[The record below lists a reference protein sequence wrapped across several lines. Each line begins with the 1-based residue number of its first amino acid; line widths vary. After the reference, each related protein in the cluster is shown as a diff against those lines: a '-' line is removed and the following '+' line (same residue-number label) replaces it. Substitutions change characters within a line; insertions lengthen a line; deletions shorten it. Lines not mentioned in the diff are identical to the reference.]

1 MKDGVKFLLGKM
13 MLFTQLLKKLAI
25 AVFPQVDLLA
35 VDYQV
40 GGFRLLLGSGEGLA
54 GQGQYQGQNGQGN
67 SEMKVAI
74 KSENGLTSYRLE
86 LSRAYAWRAGRKA
99 FASATGK

>member
-1 MKDGVKFLLGKM
+1 M
-13 MLFTQLLKKLAI
+13 MLFTQLLEELAI
-25 AVFPQVDLLA
+25 AVFPQVNLLP

-54 GQGQYQGQNGQGN
+54 GQEQCQGQDGQGN
-67 SEMKVAI
+67 SEMKVVI

-86 LSRAYAWRAGRKA
+86 LSGADAWRAERKA